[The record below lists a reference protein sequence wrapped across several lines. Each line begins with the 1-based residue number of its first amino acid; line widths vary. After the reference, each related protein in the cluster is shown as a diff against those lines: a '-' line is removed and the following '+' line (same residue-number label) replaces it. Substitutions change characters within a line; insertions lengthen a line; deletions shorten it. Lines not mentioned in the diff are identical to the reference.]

1 MVTLLLIV
9 GTLVLAV
16 IGRAMFDPMGTDDR
30 PQADDAAVA
39 EQQARMMQT
48 MALSIF

>member
-1 MVTLLLIV
+1 MITLLLVV

-16 IGRAMFDPMGTDDR
+16 IGRALLEPLGADDQG
-30 PQADDAAVA
+30 PADDAAVA

-48 MALSIF
+48 MALSVF

>member
-1 MVTLLLIV
+1 MVTLLLVV

-16 IGRAMFDPMGTDDR
+16 IGRAMFDPLGDGDR
-30 PQADDAAVA
+30 PQLDEAAVA

-48 MALSIF
+48 MALSVF